1 VTRSLGVAATA
12 ASAIAL
18 LAGCG
23 SSSSSTTGST
33 SAATAASTPTQSTAA
48 ATTTATAPGVT
59 VQAKKGKLGPIL
71 AAGPKRL
78 TVYLF
83 EADKG
88 TSSACTGACAKAW
101 PPVTTGGAPV
111 AAAGAVSADLGT
123 IARADGTKQVTYKGH
138 PLYFFA
144 KDGDA
149 GDAYG
154 EGANAFG
161 AGWYVLRPNGNKV
174 DNS

>member
-1 VTRSLGVAATA
+1 VTRSLGLAAAA

-23 SSSSSTTGST
+23 SSSSSRTGST
-33 SAATAASTPTQSTAA
+33 SAASATSTPTTSTA
-48 ATTTATAPGVT
+48 TPSTTAAPGVS
-59 VQAKKGKLGPIL
+59 VQTKKGKLGPIL
-71 AAGPKRL
+71 AAGPKKL

-88 TSSACTGACAKAW
+88 SASACSGACAKVW
-101 PPVTTGGAPV
+101 PPVTTAAAPV

-123 IARADGTKQVTYKGH
+123 IARSDGTKQVTYKGH
-138 PLYFFA
+138 PLYFFT

-154 EGANAFG
+154 QGSKAFG
-161 AGWYVLRPNGNKV
+161 AGWYVLRPNGSKV
-174 DNS
+174 DES

>member
-1 VTRSLGVAATA
+1 VTRSLGVAAAA

-18 LAGCG
+18 LAGCA
-23 SSSSSTTGST
+23 SSSGSKTGST
-33 SAATAASTPTQSTAA
+33 SAATATSTPTQSTAA
-48 ATTTATAPGVT
+48 ATTAAAPGVT
-59 VQAKKGKLGPIL
+59 VQTKKGKLGPIL

-88 TSSACTGACAKAW
+88 AASACTGACAKAW

-111 AAAGAVSADLGT
+111 AAVGAVSADLGT

-154 EGANAFG
+154 EGAKAFG
-161 AGWYVLRPNGNKV
+161 AGWYVLRPNGSKV